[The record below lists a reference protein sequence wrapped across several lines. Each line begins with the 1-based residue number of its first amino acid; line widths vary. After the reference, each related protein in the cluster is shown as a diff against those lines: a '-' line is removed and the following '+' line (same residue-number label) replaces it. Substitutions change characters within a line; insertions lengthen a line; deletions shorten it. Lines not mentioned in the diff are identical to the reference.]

1 MSVCQFRIPS
11 FLVTMQNF
19 TTIKCCVIISNHS
32 IYNDGTYCFSYYWSN
47 PQMHGFYGRYLKIDL
62 THETF
67 DLVPLNDEILLRY
80 LGGKGLA
87 SYLLYSIN
95 PPGVDP
101 LLPDNCLILATGPI
115 TNSRIWGSC
124 RYGVFTKSP
133 QTGFYSESYAGGK
146 VPEAIDSSGFDA
158 IVVTGKSKRPTVVL
172 VHPDG
177 AEFFDA
183 SDIWGMGTYD
193 TEDTVNRKYGIAGS
207 GSEKSGAVVIGPA
220 GENRVRFSVIE
231 NDYWRSAG
239 RTGVGTVMGSK
250 HLKAIVFKGDKRR
263 FLSDAKGVKRFS
275 KEVVAESKRN
285 PVVQAYRN
293 MGTSLMVEKINQAK
307 AFPTKYWSKGFFDQW
322 EKISAEALHRQ
333 CHVRPRA
340 CAKCLIACG
349 RMTKVLNG
357 RHAGLRIEGPEY
369 ETIFAFGGLCM
380 IDSIEEI
387 VYLNDI
393 CDRLGM
399 DTISAGNLC
408 GLAIEAA
415 RKKKIDFRI
424 DYGDVDAIAGLLEK
438 IAVRQGIGDILA
450 RGIRYAAEIWNMEDM
465 AVHVKGLEPP
475 GYDPRVLKGSG
486 LAFAVSDRG
495 ACHLRATF
503 HNPELKGMIRP
514 EVTKGK
520 ARLLIDYEDRLTLM
534 DAFILCR
541 FFRDIYP
548 WDRLSRIIEMT
559 TGLKA
564 DKAALQK
571 IASEI
576 SALTRRFN
584 IREGLKPEDD
594 RLPRRFYNEMLKT
607 GHIVKETDLTAMLK
621 DYYTLRGWDESG
633 SGGI

>member
-1 MSVCQFRIPS
+1 M
-11 FLVTMQNF
+11 N
-19 TTIKCCVIISNHS
+19 
-32 IYNDGTYCFSYYWSN
+32 
-47 PQMHGFYGRYLKIDL
+47 GFYGRYLKIDL
-62 THETF
+62 TDETY
-67 DLVPLNDEILLRY
+67 DVVPLNDEILSTY

-101 LLPDNCLILATGPI
+101 LSPGNCLIFTTGPI
-115 TNSRIWGSC
+115 TNSRIWGSS

-158 IVVTGKSKRPTVVL
+158 IIVTGKSKRPTVVL
-172 VHPDG
+172 VKPDG

-183 SDIWGMGTYD
+183 SDIWGMDTYD
-193 TEDTVNRKYGIAGS
+193 TEDTVNRRFVGAVS
-207 GSEKSGAVVIGPA
+207 ESEKSGAVVIGPA
-220 GENRVRFSVIE
+220 GENRVRFAVIE

-239 RTGVGTVMGSK
+239 RTGVGSVMGSK

-263 FLSDAKGVKRFS
+263 ALFDAKGVECFS
-275 KEVVAESKRN
+275 KEVAEESKIN
-285 PVVQAYRN
+285 PVVQAYRD
-293 MGTSLMVEKINQAK
+293 MGTSLMVKKINQVK

-333 CHVRPRA
+333 CRVQPRP
-340 CAKCLIACG
+340 CAKCFIACG
-349 RMTKVLNG
+349 RMTTVLNG

-387 VYLNDI
+387 AYLNDI

-399 DTISAGNLC
+399 DTISAGSLC
-408 GLAIEAA
+408 GLTIEAA
-415 RKKKIDFRI
+415 RKKKIDVKV
-424 DYGDVDAIAGLLEK
+424 DYGDVDAIAGLLNK
-438 IAVRQGIGDILA
+438 IANRQGIGDILA
-450 RGIRYAAEIWNMEDM
+450 RGIKHAANVWGMEDM

-503 HNPELKGMIRP
+503 HNPELKGMINP
-514 EVTKGK
+514 EVTRGK
-520 ARLLIDYEDRLTLM
+520 AEFLIDFEDRLTLM

-564 DKAALQK
+564 DKAELQK

-576 SALTRRFN
+576 STLTRCFN
-584 IREGLKPEDD
+584 IREGLKSEDD
-594 RLPRRFYNEMLKT
+594 NLPTRFYREILKT
-607 GHIVKETDLTAMLK
+607 GHVVKETDLKEMLT
-621 DYYTLRGWDESG
+621 DYYTFRGWNENGVPKVKPTIS
-633 SGGI
+633 

>member
-1 MSVCQFRIPS
+1 MLCNNPKPFDSS
-11 FLVTMQNF
+11 GST
-19 TTIKCCVIISNHS
+19 
-32 IYNDGTYCFSYYWSN
+32 SYYWSN
-47 PQMHGFYGRYLKIDL
+47 LEMNAFYGRYLKIDL
-62 THETF
+62 TDETY
-67 DLVPLNDEILLRY
+67 DVVPLNDEILLTY

-101 LLPDNCLILATGPI
+101 LSPDNCLIFATGPI
-115 TNSRIWGSC
+115 TNSRIWGSS

-158 IVVTGKSKRPTVVL
+158 IVFTGKSRCPTVVL
-172 VHPDG
+172 VKPDG

-183 SDIWGMGTYD
+183 SDIWGMDTYD
-193 TEDTVNRKYGIAGS
+193 TEDTVNRKFVSAVQGS
-207 GSEKSGAVVIGPA
+207 GKSGAVVIGPA
-220 GENRVRFSVIE
+220 GENRVRFAVIE

-250 HLKAIVFKGDKRR
+250 HLKAVVFKGDKRR
-263 FLSDAKGVKRFS
+263 SLFDAKGVKCFS
-275 KEVVAESKRN
+275 KEVAEESKNN

-293 MGTSLMVEKINQAK
+293 MGTSLMVKRINQAK
-307 AFPTKYWSKGFFDQW
+307 AFPTKYWSKGFLDQW

-333 CHVRPRA
+333 CRVHPRA
-340 CAKCLIACG
+340 CAKCFIACG
-349 RMTKVLNG
+349 RMTTVLNG

-387 VYLNDI
+387 AYLNDI

-399 DTISAGNLC
+399 DTISSGNLC
-408 GLAIEAA
+408 GLTIEAV
-415 RKKKIDFRI
+415 RKKKIDVKV
-424 DYGDVDAIAGLLEK
+424 DYGDVDAIAGLLKK
-438 IAVRQGIGDILA
+438 IANRQGIGDILA
-450 RGIRYAAEIWNMEDM
+450 RGIKHAANVWGMEDM

-503 HNPELKGMIRP
+503 HNPELKGMINP
-514 EVTKGK
+514 KVTRGK
-520 ARLLIDYEDRLTLM
+520 AELLIDFEDRLTLM
-534 DAFILCR
+534 DTFILCR
-541 FFRDIYP
+541 FFRDIHP
-548 WDRLSRIIEMT
+548 WERLSRIIEMT

-564 DKAALQK
+564 DKTVLQK

-576 SALTRRFN
+576 STLTRCFN
-584 IREGLKPEDD
+584 IREGLKPKDD
-594 RLPRRFYNEMLKT
+594 NLPTRFYREILKT
-607 GHIVKETDLTAMLK
+607 GHVVEETDLAAMLK
-621 DYYTLRGWDESG
+621 EYYTLRGWNENGVPKEKPFIS
-633 SGGI
+633 

>member
-1 MSVCQFRIPS
+1 M
-11 FLVTMQNF
+11 N
-19 TTIKCCVIISNHS
+19 
-32 IYNDGTYCFSYYWSN
+32 
-47 PQMHGFYGRYLKIDL
+47 GFYGRYLKIDL
-62 THETF
+62 TDETY
-67 DLVPLNDEILLRY
+67 DVVPLNDEILFTY

-101 LLPDNCLILATGPI
+101 LSPGNCLIFATGPI
-115 TNSRIWGSC
+115 TNSRIWGSS

-133 QTGFYSESYAGGK
+133 QTDFYSESYAGGK

-158 IVVTGKSKRPTVVL
+158 IIVTGKSKRPTVVL
-172 VHPDG
+172 VKPDG

-183 SDIWGMGTYD
+183 SDIWGMDTYD
-193 TEDTVNRKYGIAGS
+193 TEDTVNRRFVGAVS

-220 GENRVRFSVIE
+220 GENRVRFAVIE

-263 FLSDAKGVKRFS
+263 ALFDAKGVECFS
-275 KEVVAESKRN
+275 KEIAEESKNN
-285 PVVQAYRN
+285 PVVQAYRD
-293 MGTSLMVEKINQAK
+293 MGTSLMVKKINQVK
-307 AFPTKYWSKGFFDQW
+307 AFPTKYWSKGFFDKW

-333 CHVRPRA
+333 CRVQPRP
-340 CAKCLIACG
+340 CAKCFIACG
-349 RMTKVLNG
+349 RMTTVLNG

-387 VYLNDI
+387 AYLNDI

-399 DTISAGNLC
+399 DTISSGNLC
-408 GLAIEAA
+408 GLTIEAV
-415 RKKKIDFRI
+415 RKKKIDVKV
-424 DYGDVDAIAGLLEK
+424 DYGDVDAIAGLLNK
-438 IAVRQGIGDILA
+438 IANRKGIGDILA
-450 RGIRYAAEIWNMEDM
+450 RGIKHAANVWGMEDM

-503 HNPELKGMIRP
+503 HNPELKGMINP
-514 EVTKGK
+514 EVTRGK
-520 ARLLIDYEDRLTLM
+520 AEFLIDFEDRLTLM

-548 WDRLSRIIEMT
+548 WDRLGRIIEMT

-564 DKAALQK
+564 DKAELQK

-576 SALTRRFN
+576 STLTRCFN
-584 IREGLKPEDD
+584 IREGLKSEDD
-594 RLPRRFYNEMLKT
+594 NLPTRFYREILKT
-607 GHIVKETDLTAMLK
+607 GHVVKETDLKEMLT
-621 DYYTLRGWDESG
+621 DYYTFRGWNENGVPKVKPTIS
-633 SGGI
+633 

>member
-1 MSVCQFRIPS
+1 MNAF
-11 FLVTMQNF
+11 F
-19 TTIKCCVIISNHS
+19 
-32 IYNDGTYCFSYYWSN
+32 
-47 PQMHGFYGRYLKIDL
+47 GRYLKIDL
-62 THETF
+62 TDETY
-67 DLVPLNDEILLRY
+67 DVVPLNEEILLTY

-101 LLPDNCLILATGPI
+101 LSPDNCLIFATGPI
-115 TNSRIWGSC
+115 TNSRIWGSS

-158 IVVTGKSKRPTVVL
+158 IVVKGRSKRPTVVL

-183 SDIWGMGTYD
+183 SDIWRMETYD
-193 TEDTVNRKYGIAGS
+193 TEDTVNRKFVGAVPE
-207 GSEKSGAVVIGPA
+207 SEKSGAVVIGPA
-220 GENRVRFSVIE
+220 GENRVRFAVIE

-263 FLSDAKGVKRFS
+263 SLFDAKGVKYFS
-275 KEVVAESKRN
+275 KEVAEESKNN

-293 MGTSLMVEKINQAK
+293 MGTSLMVKRINQAK

-333 CHVRPRA
+333 CRVQPRA
-340 CAKCLIACG
+340 CAKCFIACG
-349 RMTKVLNG
+349 RMTTVSNG

-387 VYLNDI
+387 AYLNDI

-408 GLAIEAA
+408 GLTIEAV
-415 RKKKIDFRI
+415 RKKKINVKV
-424 DYGDVDAIAGLLEK
+424 DYGDVDAIAGLLKK
-438 IAVRQGIGDILA
+438 IANRQGIGDILA
-450 RGIRYAAEIWNMEDM
+450 RGIKHAANVWGMEDM

-503 HNPELKGMIRP
+503 HNPELKGMINP
-514 EVTKGK
+514 EVSRGK
-520 ARLLIDYEDRLTLM
+520 AEFLIDFEDRLTLM

-541 FFRDIYP
+541 FFRDLYP

-564 DKAALQK
+564 DKAALQR

-576 SALTRRFN
+576 STLTRCFN
-584 IREGLKPEDD
+584 IREGLKSEDD
-594 RLPRRFYNEMLKT
+594 NLPTRFYRENLKT
-607 GHIVKETDLTAMLK
+607 GHVVKETDLAAMLK
-621 DYYTLRGWDESG
+621 EYYTLRGWNKNGVPIVKPAISLYVNQTHPPFL
-633 SGGI
+633 